1 MNEVFFYLFA
11 AFSVVFAIGAV
22 TAKNVIRGGIFLLG
36 SFVSL
41 AAVYFSAGAEFV
53 GIVQIIVY
61 GGAIIVL
68 YLFALMTIEPKNFK
82 QEKLKAGSIAAGSVL
97 SFTLLILI
105 VLWGNSLKGE
115 VKPVISG
122 AKELAAPLFFKFL
135 LPFEAISVLLLIATV
150 GAVAI
155 GRREDG
161 S

>member
-11 AFSVVFAIGAV
+11 ALSVVFAVGAV
-22 TAKNVIRGGIFLLG
+22 TAKNVIRGGVSLLG

-53 GIVQIIVY
+53 GIVQVIVY

-68 YLFALMTIEPKNFK
+68 YLFALMTIEPKNLK
-82 QEKLKAGSIAAGSVL
+82 QERLKAGSVAVGGLLAL
-97 SFTLLILI
+97 LLLILM
-105 VLWGNSLKGE
+105 VYWGSSIEGE
-115 VKPVISG
+115 IKPAISG

-135 LPFEAISVLLLIATV
+135 LPFEAVSILLLIATV

-155 GRREDG
+155 GRRENG